1 MADRPDDC
9 DPVAPHLVYWDLYWS
24 KLGAPGHPPLHPE
37 VAARLVEVDDVLS
50 SLHLL
55 GQPQRE
61 VADDLGRLLCCL
73 LVLVLDYDIADL
85 VLVVE
90 LAQALSLDR

>member
-1 MADRPDDC
+1 M
-9 DPVAPHLVYWDLYWS
+9 
-24 KLGAPGHPPLHPE
+24 
-37 VAARLVEVDDVLS
+37 LS